1 MPQGQDVFGYK
12 RNRKVDGVFSTDGSW
27 LHFGNMKSA
36 QGYLVQSW
44 NVAYN
49 QDVVEVFELGSNSL
63 YWAKGRP
70 TGAGSLS
77 RIVGIEDASVNSDG
91 SVGLFPKE
99 AYDICDG
106 GALIELK
113 AAGGSC
119 PPKGDLQDVGAKG
132 VTLSMDGCV
141 ITSIGFN
148 ANVGDTRLME
158 AVGWRFGFLEI
169 RPTASEGER

>member
-1 MPQGQDVFGYK
+1 MAEGKDVFGYK
-12 RNRKVDGVFSTDGSW
+12 RNRKVEGVFSTDGSW

-44 NVAYN
+44 QIAYN
-49 QDVVEVFELGSNSL
+49 QDVVEVFELGSNAL

-77 RIVGIEDASVNSDG
+77 RIVGIKDASVGDG
-91 SVGLFPKE
+91 DTGLFPAE

-106 GALIELK
+106 GALLEIK

-119 PPKGDLQDVGAKG
+119 PPKGNLKDVGAKG
-132 VTLSMDGCV
+132 ITLSMDGCV
-141 ITSIGFN
+141 ITSIGFS

-169 RPTASEGER
+169 KATQSGGAR

>member
-1 MPQGQDVFGYK
+1 MAEGKDVFGYK
-12 RNRKVDGVFSTDGSW
+12 RNRKVQGVFSTDGSW
-27 LHFGNMKSA
+27 LHFGGMTSA

-44 NVAYN
+44 QIAYN

-70 TGAGSLS
+70 QGAGSLS
-77 RIVGIEDASVNSDG
+77 RIVGIKDAETG
-91 SVGLFPKE
+91 PTGLFPAE

-106 GALIELK
+106 GALLEIK

-119 PPKGDLQDVGAKG
+119 PPKGDLKDVGGRG

-141 ITSIGFN
+141 ITAIGFS

-158 AVGWRFGFLEI
+158 AVSWRFGFLDI
-169 RPTASEGER
+169 TATESGGAR